1 LESSFFPPHP
11 DHLILAIQEGR
22 AHGAC
27 DGSYMP
33 ALASELGTAS
43 WKIEDPQS
51 RQAMQGT
58 VRTSGAATDVDS
70 YRSELQGVHAM
81 LLGLLAFCTYHHI
94 TDGSVTLGC
103 DNLSCVRHGQ
113 YDWRKVPLSI
123 AHVDLVRAIRVI
135 KSKLPIKVHFEHIYG
150 HQDDYLSFDNLPRLA
165 QLNVEMDQIAK
176 DQLMEWYDF
185 PPATPCPSSIAHEGW
200 RCTVNGIKL
209 TTHPARAL
217 RRVVFGTQ
225 LCKFLSSKQ
234 RLTQQ
239 AYLDIDWDAMETAT
253 DLFPPLYR
261 LWVSKHVSGFFGIG
275 TMMKNWDFWDHSRC
289 PCCNHEREDKVHLL
303 TCPHPTSNEIWQE
316 SLLGLEAWMIDMDT
330 DATIR
335 ECILLCLE
343 TRDPTQTFTAF
354 SNPRSFQAAQ
364 AQDRIGWMNTTEGK
378 VSHHWRH
385 LQAEHYQSI
394 NSRRSADKWA
404 AGLVTNLLGITHS
417 QWLHRCA
424 VLHERDSQ
432 GLKLKDSQELATAIQ
447 EQFLLGLEG
456 LQVRDRHFLTRGQDT
471 VNALPADNKKAWLS
485 GIRIARQLYQES
497 EARELDGM
505 RHLMLHW
512 LLAGD

>member
-1 LESSFFPPHP
+1 L
-11 DHLILAIQEGR
+11 
-22 AHGAC
+22 
-27 DGSYMP
+27 
-33 ALASELGTAS
+33 
-43 WKIEDPQS
+43 
-51 RQAMQGT
+51 
-58 VRTSGAATDVDS
+58 
-70 YRSELQGVHAM
+70 
-81 LLGLLAFCTYHHI
+81 
-94 TDGSVTLGC
+94 
-103 DNLSCVRHGQ
+103 
-113 YDWRKVPLSI
+113 
-123 AHVDLVRAIRVI
+123 
-135 KSKLPIKVHFEHIYG
+135 
-150 HQDDYLSFDNLPRLA
+150 
-165 QLNVEMDQIAK
+165 
-176 DQLMEWYDF
+176 
-185 PPATPCPSSIAHEGW
+185 
-200 RCTVNGIKL
+200 GIK
-209 TTHPARAL
+209 
-217 RRVVFGTQ
+217 
-225 LCKFLSSKQ
+225 
-234 RLTQQ
+234 
-239 AYLDIDWDAMETAT
+239 
-253 DLFPPLYR
+253 
-261 LWVSKHVSGFFGIG
+261 
-275 TMMKNWDFWDHSRC
+275 
-289 PCCNHEREDKVHLL
+289 
-303 TCPHPTSNEIWQE
+303 
-316 SLLGLEAWMIDMDT
+316 AWMIDMDT
-330 DATIR
+330 DVTIR

-512 LLAGD
+512 LMAGD